1 MDILHADALSI
12 PRRYSSVTT
21 ATTDQCIIT
30 TNRHLTADAT
40 EIATAQAAAIIH
52 TEDTTL
58 VTAVAT
64 THATVA
70 VADTVHTDTTM
81 AAQDCASPTG
91 DNRKT
96 YLPRIDP

>member
-1 MDILHADALSI
+1 VDALST
-12 PRRYSSVTT
+12 PRRYSSVKT

-40 EIATAQAAAIIH
+40 EIATAQAAAIIQ
-52 TEDTTL
+52 TEDTTP

-64 THATVA
+64 THATAAA

-81 AAQDCASPTG
+81 AAQDYASPTG
-91 DNRKT
+91 GNWKT
-96 YLPRIDP
+96 YL